1 MTLPSR
7 SWPDR
12 LVSLAVTLLFLMV
25 WGFTGF
31 GKLVDGFPEW
41 FAEVFG
47 KTLLAT
53 VPGLRASYWMLALV
67 ESAAAVLCALSLLR
81 LEFLGGRPARFLNA
95 ALVLGLFNF
104 LLLGFGKWLTQD
116 FNGAFQLFLYFS
128 GTLVAWKT
136 VRELEA
142 GPVEGG

>member
-1 MTLPSR
+1 MTQSSR

-25 WGFTGF
+25 WGFTGL
-31 GKLVDGFPEW
+31 GKVVDGYPEW
-41 FAEVFG
+41 FGDVFG

-53 VPGLRASYWMLALV
+53 VPGLRASYWLLALV
-67 ESAAAVLCALSLLR
+67 ETVAAVLCTLSLLR
-81 LEFLGGRPARFLNA
+81 QEFLGGRPARFLNA

-104 LLLGFGKWLTQD
+104 ILLGFGKWLTKD
-116 FNGAFQLFLYFS
+116 FNGAFQLFVYFS

-136 VRELEA
+136 VRALEA
-142 GPVEGG
+142 GSGGRG